1 MNKNKNI
8 VFFVNDSYFSYLLA
22 KKMIESN
29 HRSISCIVFSK
40 STVSS
45 FRKVVNI
52 FKKVSLQYFLY
63 RTFIQVMSV
72 FLYQKKTVEYL
83 ADRYKIKK
91 IYVNNSNSL
100 NDNIV
105 ENSIGFLF
113 NFDIIIKKNVLLKF
127 KKGIYNI
134 HASKLPRDK
143 GISPVLWA
151 FARGD
156 EEIWSSIYK
165 VDEGIDSGPLVKQF
179 KILTLKND
187 TAFSIYNRVCIKS
200 GETLN
205 LIFDNILND
214 QIMLKEQSSN
224 IVPNYLSWPDEK
236 FSYLMKK
243 SNRKLISLPSFFK
256 NI

>member
-1 MNKNKNI
+1 MNKNI
-8 VFFVNDSYFSYLLA
+8 VLFVNDSYFSFLLA
-22 KKMIESN
+22 KAMIESN
-29 HRSISCIVFSK
+29 HSSISLIVFSK

-45 FRKVVNI
+45 LKKVVNI

-72 FLYQKKTVEYL
+72 LLYKKKTVDYL
-83 ADRYKIKK
+83 ADKYKIKK
-91 IYVNNSNSL
+91 IYVNNSSSL

-105 ENSIGFLF
+105 ANSVGFLF
-113 NFDIIIKKNVLLKF
+113 NFDIIIRKNVLSKF

-156 EEIWSSIYK
+156 KEIWSSIYK

-179 KILTLKND
+179 KILSLQND
-187 TAFSIYNRVCIKS
+187 TAFSLYNRVCIKS

-205 LIFDNILND
+205 LILDNILND
-214 QIMLKEQSSN
+214 KIELKDQSRDIVSN
-224 IVPNYLSWPDEK
+224 YFSWPDEK

-243 SNRKLISLPSFFK
+243 SNRKLISLSSFFK

>member
-1 MNKNKNI
+1 MNKNI
-8 VFFVNDSYFSYLLA
+8 VLFVNDSYFSFLLA
-22 KKMIESN
+22 KAMIESN
-29 HRSISCIVFSK
+29 HSSISLIVFSK

-45 FRKVVNI
+45 LKKIVNI

-72 FLYQKKTVEYL
+72 LLYKKKTVDNL
-83 ADRYKIKK
+83 ADKYEIKK
-91 IYVNNSNSL
+91 IYVNNSSSL
-100 NDNIV
+100 NDNI
-105 ENSIGFLF
+105 EANSIGFLF
-113 NFDIIIKKNVLLKF
+113 NFDIIIRNDVLSKF

-134 HASKLPRDK
+134 HASKLPKDK

-156 EEIWSSIYK
+156 KEIWSSIYK

-179 KILTLKND
+179 KILTLEND
-187 TAFSIYNRVCIKS
+187 TAFSLYNRVCIKS
-200 GETLN
+200 GENLN
-205 LIFDNILND
+205 LILDNILND
-214 QIMLKEQSSN
+214 KIELKDQSKEIVSN
-224 IVPNYLSWPDEK
+224 YFSWPDEK

-243 SNRKLISLPSFFK
+243 SNRKLISLSSFFR

>member
-1 MNKNKNI
+1 MNKNI
-8 VFFVNDSYFSYLLA
+8 VLFVNDSYFSFLLA
-22 KKMIESN
+22 KAIIESN
-29 HRSISCIVFSK
+29 HSSISLIVFSK

-45 FRKVVNI
+45 LKKIVNI

-72 FLYQKKTVEYL
+72 LLYRKKTVHYL
-83 ADRYKIKK
+83 ADKYKIKK
-91 IYVNNSNSL
+91 IYVNNSSSL

-113 NFDIIIKKNVLLKF
+113 NFDIIIKKNVLSKF

-156 EEIWSSIYK
+156 KEIWSSIYK

-179 KILTLKND
+179 KILTSQND
-187 TAFSIYNRVCIKS
+187 TAFSLYNRVCIKS

-205 LIFDNILND
+205 LILDNILND
-214 QIMLKEQSSN
+214 KIELKDQSKN
-224 IVPNYLSWPDEK
+224 IVSNYFSWPDEK
-236 FSYLMKK
+236 FSFLMKK
-243 SNRKLISLPSFFK
+243 SNRKLISLSTFLK
-256 NI
+256 SI

>member
-1 MNKNKNI
+1 MNKNI
-8 VFFVNDSYFSYLLA
+8 VLFVNDSYFSFLLA
-22 KKMIESN
+22 KAMIESN
-29 HRSISCIVFSK
+29 HSSISLIVFSK

-45 FRKVVNI
+45 PKKVLNI

-72 FLYQKKTVEYL
+72 LLYKKKTVDYL
-83 ADRYKIKK
+83 ADKYKIKK
-91 IYVNNSNSL
+91 IYVNNSSSL

-105 ENSIGFLF
+105 ANSIGFLF
-113 NFDIIIKKNVLLKF
+113 NFDIIIRKNVLSKF

-143 GISPVLWA
+143 GISPVIWA

-156 EEIWSSIYK
+156 KEIWTSIYK

-179 KILTLKND
+179 KILTLQND
-187 TAFSIYNRVCIKS
+187 TAFSLYNRVCIKS

-205 LIFDNILND
+205 LILDNIF
-214 QIMLKEQSSN
+214 I
-224 IVPNYLSWPDEK
+224 
-236 FSYLMKK
+236 
-243 SNRKLISLPSFFK
+243 NRLP
-256 NI
+256 